1 MLVIESFAF
10 FNLSTPELRKTIDFY
25 TMLLDFDVLQES
37 PDRAVLSFENIKIKL
52 YQSALVENETD
63 DPEEEQEQLTDNS
76 VPVMS
81 FLMDIDDFTDALQ
94 VIEDNQIEFVS
105 GPDTIQ
111 NGESFLIR
119 DPGNN
124 LIEFFYQE

>member
-25 TMLLDFDVLQES
+25 TALLDFDVLQES

-52 YQSALVENETD
+52 YQSSPLDNETD
-63 DPEEEQEQLTDNS
+63 NPEEQKQVADNS

-81 FLMDIDDFTDALQ
+81 FLMDVDDFTDALQ
-94 VIEDNQIEFVS
+94 VIENQQIEFVA

-119 DPGNN
+119 DPGHN